1 VTVERTGKLV
11 VVATPIGNLGDL
23 SSRAIAALG
32 AADVVACEDTR
43 HSRKLFSATDT
54 PTPKLIAVHGDNEEQ
69 RCAEIVG
76 LIADGNTVALITDA
90 GTPGVSDPG
99 RRVVEA
105 VAAAGLTVESIP
117 GPSAVT
123 TALAASGFAAD
134 RFVFEG
140 FLPRKG
146 VERKTLLASIAAEER
161 TVVIYEA
168 PKRVGATLADLAAVC
183 GADRAVVVAREL
195 TKIHEEIWHGT
206 LAGGAVRFAET
217 RGEFVI
223 VIDGAPPNTTDV
235 DDATIVA
242 ALTEAIA
249 AGASTRTAAH
259 DVATALGIK
268 RNRAYAL
275 AVTLIR

>member
-1 VTVERTGKLV
+1 MTGKLV

-23 SSRAIAALG
+23 SPRAIVAL
-32 AADVVACEDTR
+32 ASADVVACEDTR
-43 HSRKLFSATDT
+43 HSRKLFSASEVAA
-54 PTPKLIAVHGDNEEQ
+54 PKLIAVHGDNEEQ
-69 RCAEIVG
+69 RCAEIVD
-76 LIADGNTVALITDA
+76 LIAEGNIVALITDA

-146 VERKTLLASIAAEER
+146 TDRKARLAAVAAEER

-168 PKRVGATLADLAAVC
+168 PKRVGATLRDLAAVC

-206 LAGGAVRFAET
+206 VADAAARFAET
-217 RGEFVI
+217 RGELVL
-223 VIDGAPPNTTDV
+223 VLDGAPAAPSDV

-249 AGASTRTAAH
+249 NGASTRTAAD
-259 DVATALGIK
+259 DVAADLGIP
-268 RNRAYAL
+268 RNRVYKLAL
-275 AVTLIR
+275 RIGAS